1 MTLCSKRTGKSKVFS
16 KASIKEIRNA
26 ERVVETKI
34 FCLTFAEEKVK
45 CIDPSNNEETILNT
59 FHKILFNIW

>member
-26 ERVVETKI
+26 ERVVEI
-34 FCLTFAEEKVK
+34 RIYCLTGVEEKVK
-45 CIDPSNNEETILNT
+45 CIDPSNNEKTILNT
-59 FHKILFNIW
+59 FHIILFNIW